1 MFWMEIKIRLLE
13 VPIKQMGILMSF
25 MDFKILLKVIK
36 IYFMVREMK
45 LQLAAGIKFKVLIIQ
60 SRQVIIISWLVL
72 IIRLMGH
79 WIMLKGQVIK

>member
-1 MFWMEIKIRLLE
+1 MEIKIRLLE

-60 SRQVIIISWLVL
+60 SRQVIIIS
-72 IIRLMGH
+72 
-79 WIMLKGQVIK
+79 